1 MSANTEAQGS
11 GRGLE
16 AMKWVVV
23 VALLLVAI
31 VGNYLYRDIMLPLRA
46 LAVVILIAAAGGVAL
61 LTTKGKATVAFA
73 REARTEVRKVIWP
86 TRQETLHTTLIVA
99 AVTAVMS
106 LILWG
111 LDGILVRLVS
121 FITEMSEAPKKR
133 WYVVQAFS
141 GFEGRVA
148 TSLREHIKLHNMEEL
163 FGEVMVPTEEVVEIR
178 GGQRRK
184 SERKFFPGYVLVQ
197 MVMNDASWHLVRS
210 VPRVMGFIGGTSDR
224 PAPISDKEVDAIMNR
239 LQQVGDKPRPKT
251 LFEPGEMVRVNDGP
265 FADFNGVVE
274 EVDYEKS
281 RLKVSVSIFGRA
293 TPVELDFSQVE
304 KA

>member
-46 LAVVILIAAAGGVAL
+46 LAVVILIAAAGVAL

-121 FITEMSEAPKKR
+121 FIT
-133 WYVVQAFS
+133 
-141 GFEGRVA
+141 G
-148 TSLREHIKLHNMEEL
+148 LR
-163 FGEVMVPTEEVVEIR
+163 F
-178 GGQRRK
+178 
-184 SERKFFPGYVLVQ
+184 
-197 MVMNDASWHLVRS
+197 
-210 VPRVMGFIGGTSDR
+210 
-224 PAPISDKEVDAIMNR
+224 
-239 LQQVGDKPRPKT
+239 
-251 LFEPGEMVRVNDGP
+251 
-265 FADFNGVVE
+265 
-274 EVDYEKS
+274 
-281 RLKVSVSIFGRA
+281 
-293 TPVELDFSQVE
+293 
-304 KA
+304 

>member
-111 LDGILVRLVS
+111 LDGILYHWPEV
-121 FITEMSEAPKKR
+121 
-133 WYVVQAFS
+133 
-141 GFEGRVA
+141 
-148 TSLREHIKLHNMEEL
+148 LRCLKLL
-163 FGEVMVPTEEVVEIR
+163 
-178 GGQRRK
+178 K
-184 SERKFFPGYVLVQ
+184 S
-197 MVMNDASWHLVRS
+197 A
-210 VPRVMGFIGGTSDR
+210 GTSFR
-224 PAPISDKEVDAIMNR
+224 RFPV
-239 LQQVGDKPRPKT
+239 
-251 LFEPGEMVRVNDGP
+251 
-265 FADFNGVVE
+265 
-274 EVDYEKS
+274 
-281 RLKVSVSIFGRA
+281 LKA
-293 TPVELDFSQVE
+293 
-304 KA
+304 A

>member
-31 VGNYLYRDIMLPLRA
+31 VGNYLYRDIMPLRA

-121 FITEMSEAPKKR
+121 FIT
-133 WYVVQAFS
+133 
-141 GFEGRVA
+141 G
-148 TSLREHIKLHNMEEL
+148 LR
-163 FGEVMVPTEEVVEIR
+163 F
-178 GGQRRK
+178 
-184 SERKFFPGYVLVQ
+184 
-197 MVMNDASWHLVRS
+197 
-210 VPRVMGFIGGTSDR
+210 
-224 PAPISDKEVDAIMNR
+224 
-239 LQQVGDKPRPKT
+239 
-251 LFEPGEMVRVNDGP
+251 
-265 FADFNGVVE
+265 
-274 EVDYEKS
+274 
-281 RLKVSVSIFGRA
+281 
-293 TPVELDFSQVE
+293 
-304 KA
+304 

>member
-1 MSANTEAQGS
+1 
-11 GRGLE
+11 
-16 AMKWVVV
+16 
-23 VALLLVAI
+23 
-31 VGNYLYRDIMLPLRA
+31 
-46 LAVVILIAAAGGVAL
+46 
-61 LTTKGKATVAFA
+61 
-73 REARTEVRKVIWP
+73 
-86 TRQETLHTTLIVA
+86 
-99 AVTAVMS
+99 
-106 LILWG
+106 
-111 LDGILVRLVS
+111 
-121 FITEMSEAPKKR
+121 MSEAPKKR

-239 LQQVGDKPRPKT
+239 QQQVSDLR
-251 LFEPGEMVRVNDGP
+251 
-265 FADFNGVVE
+265 
-274 EVDYEKS
+274 
-281 RLKVSVSIFGRA
+281 IFGVCIGDFLQELRTDDAASTENLRDFAVVQIPVVFFRRSTQLREALSVRNDFAQIQRTTNLLDKLSFVACSLRLRA
-293 TPVELDFSQVE
+293 RENFRRGNALIFQRRDITCKHRLGNQRQRFAEIQRAQWFIQQ
-304 KA
+304 

>member
-46 LAVVILIAAAGGVAL
+46 LAVVILIAAAAGGVAL

-121 FITEMSEAPKKR
+121 FIT
-133 WYVVQAFS
+133 
-141 GFEGRVA
+141 G
-148 TSLREHIKLHNMEEL
+148 LR
-163 FGEVMVPTEEVVEIR
+163 F
-178 GGQRRK
+178 
-184 SERKFFPGYVLVQ
+184 
-197 MVMNDASWHLVRS
+197 
-210 VPRVMGFIGGTSDR
+210 
-224 PAPISDKEVDAIMNR
+224 
-239 LQQVGDKPRPKT
+239 
-251 LFEPGEMVRVNDGP
+251 
-265 FADFNGVVE
+265 
-274 EVDYEKS
+274 
-281 RLKVSVSIFGRA
+281 
-293 TPVELDFSQVE
+293 
-304 KA
+304 